1 MGPIQSG
8 INSTIGLLSGLKKLG
23 NIEKGVEKLDPKVQE
38 FVETAQKK
46 YGLSEKD
53 AIAQGKKFFEL
64 AQQAEGSYKELANKM
79 APVNFD
85 PQQSEVAMQ
94 RLAQGQ
100 EAKTALQQQAEA
112 YRQAIRER
120 EEQTRITT
128 YQFNPNTNETNKTTE
143 VKR

>member
-8 INSTIGLLSGLKKLG
+8 INTTIGLIAGLKKLG
-23 NIEKGVEKLDPKVQE
+23 NIEKGVEKLDPENQ
-38 FVETAQKK
+38 AYAKK
-46 YGLSEKD
+46 LQNQYGLEEND
-53 AIAQGKKFFEL
+53 ALTQTKKFAEM
-64 AQQAEGSYKELANKM
+64 AQRM

-85 PQQSEVAMQ
+85 PQQSATAMQ

-128 YQFNPNTNETNKTTE
+128 FKFNPETNETNKTTE